1 MLERYETLPVTRA
14 KGEAIYGYVITDIE
28 RRRIVE
34 HCESE
39 VFAEYRCLILNDG
52 PVCHFCSIEPIAF
65 VLHVV
70 KQVRNESNRI
80 VAMFDNFYPAC
91 VICASFD
98 NDWYCSWFGVEVQK
112 TTPYQQAELS
122 EMYKQLVNW
131 L

>member
-65 VLHVV
+65 VLQIT
-70 KQVRNESNRI
+70 KWIRNEGNQI
-80 VAMFDNFYPAC
+80 IAIYDNFYPAC
-91 VICASFD
+91 EICASFD
-98 NDWYCSWFGVEVQK
+98 KDWYNSWFG
-112 TTPYQQAELS
+112 AEIRTIAAYEQSDLS
-122 EMYKQLVNW
+122 EMYNRR
-131 L
+131 